1 MLFFVLNIDYQFFL
15 YQEIQKIVVFE
26 GVFEKIF
33 SIIREEGYSDGG
45 VVVQVIVWDHH
56 DLLLDFFI
64 DVTYL
69 QLD

>member
-1 MLFFVLNIDYQFFL
+1 
-15 YQEIQKIVVFE
+15 
-26 GVFEKIF
+26 
-33 SIIREEGYSDGG
+33 